1 MDAHLAQ
8 LGPNHSVG
16 AGQIDVTLA
25 GQGNAAWGKQF
36 GFVEALHYF
45 RQFFFWHLLG
55 GRRERR
61 KLVSLR
67 ILKVCLMNL
76 RSCSGS
82 DEWLFKSRSNCD
94 DLLNVASSQLNND
107 SNLSPINI
115 KFSASVKVKKFSRET
130 QHFTAR
136 QEKFK
141 TTPMKVKV
149 FKWNENI

>member
-1 MDAHLAQ
+1 
-8 LGPNHSVG
+8 
-16 AGQIDVTLA
+16 
-25 GQGNAAWGKQF
+25 
-36 GFVEALHYF
+36 
-45 RQFFFWHLLG
+45 
-55 GRRERR
+55 
-61 KLVSLR
+61 
-67 ILKVCLMNL
+67 MNL

-115 KFSASVKVKKFSRET
+115 KFLASVKVKKFSRET

-136 QEKFK
+136 REKFK

-149 FKWNENI
+149 FK